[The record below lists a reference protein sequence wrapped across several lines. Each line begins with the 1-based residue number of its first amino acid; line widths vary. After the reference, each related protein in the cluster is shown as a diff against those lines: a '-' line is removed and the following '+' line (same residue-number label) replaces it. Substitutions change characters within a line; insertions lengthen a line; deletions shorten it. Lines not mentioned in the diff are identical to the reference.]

1 MKKSIVLTAIFA
13 ATVVSYSGTLL
24 IAAPAPVISNA
35 SDISAQ
41 AALGASIPHS
51 IGASVAPAA
60 APSGAARGTTS
71 EQGEKGPARGSDI
84 EAPGQKEH
92 QRGTGIVRDTI
103 KVQPKLPEMRP
114 EGNARH

>member
-1 MKKSIVLTAIFA
+1 MKKSIVLTGIITAAIL
-13 ATVVSYSGTLL
+13 SYSSNPL
-24 IAAPAPVISNA
+24 IAAVTGNS
-35 SDISAQ
+35 SDVSAQ
-41 AALGASIPHS
+41 AALGASIPYS